1 MAMPASWK
9 VSELLPPAPSIVEI
23 QKAQGMQT
31 DANYLTGFL
40 CLAEESGAQCRLAGT
55 PPQRRLKWL
64 TGIEALSYHGF
75 RSVEGTRYEGPFALY
90 S

>member
-31 DANYLTGFL
+31 DANYLTWVSYVWQKKVEHNAGWQAL
-40 CLAEESGAQCRLAGT
+40 LLNIDSSGSLE
-55 PPQRRLKWL
+55 LK
-64 TGIEALSYHGF
+64 H
-75 RSVEGTRYEGPFALY
+75 
-90 S
+90 